1 MKLPKLAIDNHQFTI
16 VVFALLITLGIAS
29 FITMPRSED
38 PQVSPPGTSV
48 IVIYPGATPKDME
61 ELIVDKIEKELNEL
75 DDIKEL
81 KSEIFDGVTIIG
93 IEFLAGSDAEKKYS
107 DVVQKVNGIESE
119 LPEQILSLD
128 YIKWESSDVAII
140 QAALISED
148 AEYSDLQY
156 EAERLENMWEK
167 IPNVKGVKIMAFP
180 EQEVRISVDLQ
191 RLSNLNI
198 PLSAIIQNI
207 EIQNSNIPGGSVD
220 IGKKRFNIQT
230 SGSFKDLDEIENIVL
245 NSSEGKIVRLKDVS
259 KVAFDYQ
266 DKKYIARTNGE
277 RSLFI
282 TATQKENTNIYDVV
296 DGIKSELKTFQNDL
310 PQNMKINL
318 IIDQTRNVTNRL
330 TGFFINL
337 LQGLVLV
344 GIIVFVFVGFRP
356 SMIVMLAIPISILM
370 GIFLLDLNSYGIQQ
384 ISIAGL
390 VIALGLLVDNAIVVT
405 ENINRFMNEG
415 FSPEDAAAKG
425 TSQIGWAVTSSTITT
440 VLAFVPVM
448 LIGDVTGDFIRSM
461 PLVVIFTLI
470 SSLLL
475 SLTLTPY
482 LSSKFI
488 RPSKQTKRNFI
499 RRGLDKF
506 IETTYRKSLK
516 FGLNNP
522 KLIVTLAVL
531 IFLISLSLFPF
542 VGVSFFPKSDRP
554 QFLIEI
560 ELPNG
565 SNLDETN
572 RIAKQVEEVLK
583 EKTEI
588 KVFATNVGKGNPRIY
603 YNSIQ
608 RRETAHYAQIF
619 VELNEFGEEILEK
632 VVSEVR
638 EDLGG
643 IIGADIK
650 VKSFEQGPPIDAPIA
665 IRVIGENIDILR
677 NISLEIEK
685 IIKNTDGVINVD
697 NPLRTTKADLKIKIN
712 REKASIYGVPIAEI
726 DRTIRIAVN
735 GLTVS
740 EYSDES
746 GKKYDIIL
754 RLPVEEKTK
763 YEDLSKVY
771 VSSMN
776 GAQIPLSQLA
786 SVEFESSPLAI
797 NHYNLERNVM
807 ITADVKSGISVN
819 DATQEILKK
828 LEEFNFPKG
837 YGYNAAGELQTRQDS
852 FGDMSKAILIAI
864 LGIIAVLVLQFKSYS
879 QPLIVFTAI
888 PLALIGSIVF
898 LLITGYSFSF
908 LAFVGLTSLVGIV
921 VNNSI
926 ILVDY
931 TNQLKLEGLKIAD
944 AIVKASETRFIPI
957 VVTTATTIGGLLPL
971 TIGGGSLWGPMG
983 WTIIGGL
990 LVSTVLTLL
999 VVPVLYKI
1007 FTK

>member
-81 KSEIFDGVTIIG
+81 KSEMFDGVTIIG

-191 RLSNLNI
+191 RLANLNI

-296 DGIKSELKTFQNDL
+296 DGIKSELKTFQKDL

-488 RPSKQTKRNFI
+488 KPSRQTKRNFI

-506 IETTYRKSLK
+506 IETTYRKSLN

-522 KLIVTLAVL
+522 KLIVTLAIL

-572 RIAKQVEEVLK
+572 RIAKQVESVLSQK
-583 EKTEI
+583 DEI

-608 RRETAHYAQIF
+608 KRETAHYAQIF

-797 NHYNLERNVM
+797 NHYNLERTVM

-819 DATQEILKK
+819 DATQEILRK

-864 LGIIAVLVLQFKSYS
+864 LGIIAVLVLQFQSYS
-879 QPLIVFTAI
+879 QPFIVFTAI

-931 TNQLKLEGLKIAD
+931 TNQLKLEGMKIAD